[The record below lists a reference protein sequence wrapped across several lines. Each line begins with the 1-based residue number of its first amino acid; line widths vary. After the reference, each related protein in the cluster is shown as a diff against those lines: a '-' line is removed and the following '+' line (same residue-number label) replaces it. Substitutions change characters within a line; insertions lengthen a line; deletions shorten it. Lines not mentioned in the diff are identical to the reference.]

1 MPACLPTRLPAC
13 TPGLVS
19 GCKVAP
25 LLLHHSR
32 WHPPLP
38 VPSPCPACLPA
49 PPPAC
54 CLPSAALWM
63 ASKLC
68 GVRTS
73 IPNRSLM
80 SQATQA
86 NPQALSDFEL
96 DMLTSLNWDAA
107 AVLRRAGLLCY

>member
-1 MPACLPTRLPAC
+1 MAAVVTLRLGP
-13 TPGLVS
+13 
-19 GCKVAP
+19 
-25 LLLHHSR
+25 H
-32 WHPPLP
+32 P
-38 VPSPCPACLPA
+38 VPPCPSPTCFP
-49 PPPAC
+49 
-54 CLPSAALWM
+54 AALWM

-68 GVRTS
+68 GVRNS

-96 DMLTSLNWDAA
+96 DMLTSLNWDVA